1 MRTLSLDIETYSP
14 VDLTRCGVY
23 KYTESLDFQILL
35 FGYAVDEGEVQ
46 VVDLASGR
54 KIPEDV
60 LSALTNP
67 LVTKWAFN
75 ANFERICLSRYL
87 REHYPDYFT
96 SYGEDVATAKYL
108 DPLGW
113 KCTMVLSASLGLP
126 LSLKAVGQAL
136 QLEEQKMEE
145 GTRLIRKFS
154 VPGLQGR
161 VLPKD
166 SPEDWELFKV
176 YNKRD
181 VEVEMEIRKALEP
194 FFVSPNLW
202 DEYHRDQTINDRGI
216 LVDRNFVE
224 SAMAMGKRAQ
234 EEITH
239 RLQQLT
245 GLSNPRSPVQMKKW
259 LFSKDHI
266 THTLCKQERAHFI
279 AHTSGDIH
287 EALVLYSQ
295 AQKSSLAKYG
305 AMADSTCSDGRA
317 RGMFQFY
324 GAARS
329 GRWAGRRIQLQNLP
343 RNSMEDLDL
352 ARKMVKDWD
361 YEKLSFFYDEVT
373 DVLSQLIRTAFIPRK
388 GYKFIVSDFSAIEA
402 RVLSYMAGE
411 RWRMEVFAKDG
422 DIYAASASAMFHV
435 PVVKHGI
442 HSDLRQKGKIAEL
455 ALGYGG
461 GEGALKAMGALDM
474 GLTEEEL
481 KPLVSSWR
489 ATNPHIVD
497 YWWKVDR
504 AVKEAIENHKIMR
517 VGTLTIFMQKGI
529 LFIELPSG
537 RRLAYV
543 GAAMRMG
550 EKGYKV
556 ITYMGVG
563 ATKKWERIESYGP
576 KFVENIV
583 QAVSRDIL
591 CHSMKNLQGQYI
603 CGHVHDEL
611 IIECPEDTPVY
622 EITETMVEMPS
633 WMPGLIMRADG
644 YETAWYRKE

>member
-1 MRTLSLDIETYSP
+1 MKTLTIDIETYSSI
-14 VDLTRCGVY
+14 DLTRSGVY
-23 KYTESLDFQILL
+23 KYTESPDFRILL
-35 FGYAVDEGEVQ
+35 FGYAIDDGGVQ
-46 VVDLASGR
+46 VVDIASGEN
-54 KIPEDV
+54 IPEAV
-60 LSALTNP
+60 LSALTDP

-87 REHYPDYFT
+87 REFHPEYFS
-96 SYGEDVATAKYL
+96 SYGHDEAVSQYL

-113 KCTMVLSASLGLP
+113 KCSMVLSASLGLP
-126 LSLKAVGQAL
+126 LSLKAVGEAL
-136 QLEEQKMEE
+136 HLEEQKMEE

-154 VPGLQGR
+154 VPGVNGR

-166 SPEDWELFKV
+166 SPGDWALFKE

-194 FFVSPNLW
+194 FPVSPDLW
-202 DEYHRDQTINDRGI
+202 DEYHRDQVINDRGI
-216 LVDRNFVE
+216 LVDRNFVD

-234 EEITH
+234 EEITG
-239 RLQQLT
+239 RLQRLT
-245 GLSNPRSPVQMKKW
+245 GLSNPRSPSQMKGW
-259 LFSKDHI
+259 LFSKDHRA
-266 THTLCKQERAHFI
+266 HSLCKRDTKSLIEN
-279 AHTSGDIH
+279 TSGEVH
-287 EALVLYSQ
+287 EVLILYSQ
-295 AQKSSLAKYG
+295 AQKSSLAKYT

-361 YEKLSFFYDEVT
+361 YEKISFFYDEVT

-388 GYKFIVSDFSAIEA
+388 DYKFIVSDFSAIEA

-442 HSDLRQKGKIAEL
+442 HGDLRQKGKIAEL

-481 KPLVSSWR
+481 KPLVTSWR

-497 YWWKVDR
+497 FWWKVDR
-504 AVKEAIENHKIMR
+504 AVKEAIENHRIMR
-517 VGTLTIFMQKGI
+517 VGALTIFMQKGI

-543 GAAMRMG
+543 GAAMKMG

-576 KFVENIV
+576 KFVENII

-591 CHSMKNLQGQYI
+591 CHAMKKLQDKYI

-611 IIECPEDTPVY
+611 IIECPEATPVC
-622 EITETMVEMPS
+622 EITEAMAEMPD
-633 WMPGLIMRADG
+633 WMPGLVMKADG
-644 YETAWYRKE
+644 YETMYYKKE

>member
-1 MRTLSLDIETYSP
+1 MKTLSIDIETYSS
-14 VDLTRCGVY
+14 VDLTRSGVY
-23 KYTESLDFQILL
+23 KYTESPDFQILL
-35 FGYAVDEGEVQ
+35 FGYAIDEGEVH
-46 VVDLASGR
+46 VVDIASGR
-54 KIPEDV
+54 KIPHDI

-96 SYGEDVATAKYL
+96 SYGDDVAVSKYL
-108 DPLGW
+108 NPLGW
-113 KCTMVLSASLGLP
+113 TCTMVLSASLGLP
-126 LSLKAVGQAL
+126 LSLKAVGEAL
-136 QLEEQKMEE
+136 HLEEQKMTE

-154 VPGLQGR
+154 IPGINGR
-161 VLPKD
+161 ILPKD
-166 SPEDWELFKV
+166 APEDWDLFKA

-194 FFVSPNLW
+194 FYVSPDLW
-202 DEYHRDQTINDRGI
+202 DEYLRDQVINDRGI

-224 SAMAMGKRAQ
+224 SAMAMGKQAQ
-234 EEITH
+234 EEITV

-266 THTLCKQERAHFI
+266 THTLCKKERAHFI
-279 AHTSGDIH
+279 AHTTGDIH
-287 EALVLYSQ
+287 EALVLYNR

-411 RWRMEVFAKDG
+411 KWRMEVFAKDG

-442 HSDLRQKGKIAEL
+442 YGDLRQKGKIAEL

-474 GLTEEEL
+474 GLTQEEL
-481 KPLVSSWR
+481 KPLVTSWR
-489 ATNPHIVD
+489 TTNPHIVD
-497 YWWKVDR
+497 FWWKVDR
-504 AVKEAIENHKIMR
+504 AVKEAIENHRIMR

-563 ATKKWERIESYGP
+563 ATKKWELVESYGP
-576 KFVENIV
+576 KFVENII

-591 CHSMKNLQGQYI
+591 CHAMENLQERYI

-611 IIECPEDTPVY
+611 IIECPEDTPVC
-622 EITETMVEMPS
+622 EITETMAEMPD
-633 WMPGLIMRADG
+633 WMPGLVMRADG
-644 YETAWYRKE
+644 YESVYYKKE

>member
-1 MRTLSLDIETYSP
+1 MRTLSIDIETYSSI
-14 VDLTRCGVY
+14 DLTRSGVY
-23 KYTESLDFQILL
+23 KYTESPDFRILL
-35 FGYAVDEGEVQ
+35 FGYAIDDGGVQ
-46 VVDLASGR
+46 VVDIASGEE
-54 KIPEDV
+54 IPEAV
-60 LSALTNP
+60 LSALTDP

-87 REHYPDYFT
+87 RELYPEYFS
-96 SYGEDVATAKYL
+96 SYGHDEAVSRYL

-113 KCTMVLSASLGLP
+113 KCSMVLSASLGLP
-126 LSLKAVGQAL
+126 LSLKAVGEAL
-136 QLEEQKMEE
+136 HLEEQKMAE

-154 VPGLQGR
+154 VPGGNGR

-166 SPEDWELFKV
+166 SPEDWALFKE

-194 FFVSPNLW
+194 FPVSPDLW
-202 DEYHRDQTINDRGI
+202 DEYHRDQAINDRGI

-234 EEITH
+234 VEITT

-266 THTLCKQERAHFI
+266 THTLCKKERAHFI

-295 AQKSSLAKYG
+295 AQKSSLAKYT

-352 ARKMVKDWD
+352 ARKMVKDGD
-361 YEKLSFFYDEVT
+361 YEKLAFFYDEVT

-442 HSDLRQKGKIAEL
+442 HGDLRQKGKIAEL

-481 KPLVSSWR
+481 KPLVTSWR
-489 ATNPHIVD
+489 TTNPHIVD

-504 AVKEAIENHKIMR
+504 AVKEAIENHRIMR

-543 GAAMRMG
+543 GAAMKIG

-576 KFVENIV
+576 KFVENII

-591 CHSMKNLQGQYI
+591 CHAMKNLQDRYI

-611 IIECPEDTPVY
+611 IVECPEDTPVY
-622 EITETMVEMPS
+622 EITEAMAEMPD
-633 WMPGLIMRADG
+633 WMPGLAMRADG
-644 YETAWYRKE
+644 YETCYYRKD

>member
-1 MRTLSLDIETYSP
+1 MRTLSIDIETYSSI
-14 VDLTRCGVY
+14 DLTRSGVY
-23 KYTESLDFQILL
+23 KYTESPDFRILL
-35 FGYAVDEGEVQ
+35 FGYAIDDGGVQ
-46 VVDLASGR
+46 VVDIASGEN
-54 KIPEDV
+54 IPEAV
-60 LSALTNP
+60 LSALTDP

-87 REHYPDYFT
+87 REFYPEYFS
-96 SYGEDVATAKYL
+96 SYGHDEAVSRYL

-126 LSLKAVGQAL
+126 LSLKAVGEAL
-136 QLEEQKMEE
+136 HLEEQKMVE
-145 GTRLIRKFS
+145 GMRLIRKFS
-154 VPGLQGR
+154 VPGLNGR

-166 SPEDWELFKV
+166 SPEDWALFKA

-194 FFVSPNLW
+194 FPVSPDLW
-202 DEYHRDQTINDRGI
+202 DEYHRDQAINDRGI

-234 EEITH
+234 VEITT

-266 THTLCKQERAHFI
+266 THTLCKKERAHFI

-295 AQKSSLAKYG
+295 AQKSSLAKYT
-305 AMADSTCSDGRA
+305 AMTDSTCSDGRA

-352 ARKMVKDWD
+352 ARKMVKDGD

-442 HSDLRQKGKIAEL
+442 HGDLRQKGKIAEL

-481 KPLVSSWR
+481 KPLVTSWR
-489 ATNPHIVD
+489 TTNPHIVY

-504 AVKEAIENHKIMR
+504 AVKEAIENHRIMR
-517 VGTLTIFMQKGI
+517 VGSLTFFTKKGI

-543 GAAMRMG
+543 GAAMKMG

-576 KFVENIV
+576 KFVENII

-591 CHSMKNLQGQYI
+591 CHAMKNLQDRYI

-611 IIECPEDTPVY
+611 IVECPEDTPVY
-622 EITETMVEMPS
+622 EITEAMAEMPD
-633 WMPGLIMRADG
+633 WMPGLAMRADG
-644 YETAWYRKE
+644 YETCYYRKD

>member
-1 MRTLSLDIETYSP
+1 MTLTIDIETYSP
-14 VDLTRCGVY
+14 IDLARRGVY
-23 KYTESLDFQILL
+23 KYAEHPDFSILL
-35 FGYAVDEGEVQ
+35 FNYAVDDGEVK
-46 VVDLASGR
+46 VVDLAKGER
-54 KIPEDV
+54 IPEEI
-60 LSALTNP
+60 LLALTDP

-75 ANFERICLSRYL
+75 AAFERVCLSRYL
-87 REHYPDYFT
+87 REHCPSHFL
-96 SYGEDVATAKYL
+96 SYGKQRDTVGKYL

-113 KCTMVLSASLGLP
+113 KCSQVLAASLGYP
-126 LSLKAVGQAL
+126 LSLKDLGEAL
-136 QLEEQKMEE
+136 GLSEKKMDE
-145 GTRLIRKFS
+145 GSRLIGLFSLPGPEGRRK
-154 VPGLQGR
+154 
-161 VLPKD
+161 
-166 SPEDWELFKV
+166 PEDYPEEWALFKK
-176 YNKRD
+176 YNRRD
-181 VEVEMEIRKALEP
+181 VEVERSVRRSFSSYKTPAA
-194 FFVSPNLW
+194 LW
-202 DEYHRDQTINDRGI
+202 DEYHEDQRINDRGI
-216 LVDRNFVE
+216 PVDIPFVKAAL
-224 SAMAMGKRAQ
+224 SMGEKAGMDLLS
-234 EEITH
+234 
-239 RLQQLT
+239 RLKHLT
-245 GLSNPRSPVQMKKW
+245 GLINPKSPCQMKAW
-259 LFSKDHI
+259 LSAKGQKADSL
-266 THTLCKQERAHFI
+266 TKKETAKLLASSTGSVK
-279 AHTSGDIH
+279 
-287 EALVLYSQ
+287 EALMLYGQ
-295 AQKSSLAKYG
+295 VQKSSLAKYG
-305 AMADSTCSDGRA
+305 AMIDTVCDDGRA
-317 RGMFQFY
+317 RGMFRFY

-361 YEKLSFFYDEVT
+361 YEKLAFFYDEVT

-442 HSDLRQKGKIAEL
+442 HGDLRQKGKIAEL

-481 KPLVSSWR
+481 KPLVTSWR
-489 ATNPHIVD
+489 TANPHIVD

-504 AVKEAIENHKIMR
+504 AVKEAIENHRIMR

-543 GAAMRMG
+543 GAAMKIG

-576 KFVENIV
+576 KFVENII

-591 CHSMKNLQGQYI
+591 CYAMKNLQEKYI

-611 IIECPEDTPVY
+611 IIECPENTPVC
-622 EITETMVEMPS
+622 EIAETMAEMPD
-633 WMPGLIMRADG
+633 WIPGLVMKADG
-644 YETAWYRKE
+644 YETMYYKKE

>member
-1 MRTLSLDIETYSP
+1 
-14 VDLTRCGVY
+14 
-23 KYTESLDFQILL
+23 
-35 FGYAVDEGEVQ
+35 
-46 VVDLASGR
+46 
-54 KIPEDV
+54 
-60 LSALTNP
+60 
-67 LVTKWAFN
+67 
-75 ANFERICLSRYL
+75 
-87 REHYPDYFT
+87 
-96 SYGEDVATAKYL
+96 
-108 DPLGW
+108 
-113 KCTMVLSASLGLP
+113 MVLSASLGLP
-126 LSLKAVGQAL
+126 LSLKAVGEAL
-136 QLEEQKMEE
+136 HLEEQKMEE

-154 VPGLQGR
+154 VPGGNGR

-166 SPEDWELFKV
+166 SPEDWALFKA

-194 FFVSPNLW
+194 FPVSPDLW
-202 DEYHRDQTINDRGI
+202 DEYHRDQAINDRGI
-216 LVDRNFVE
+216 LVDKNFVE
-224 SAMAMGKRAQ
+224 SAMVMGKQAQ
-234 EEITH
+234 EEITR

-266 THTLCKQERAHFI
+266 THTLCKKERAHFI

-287 EALVLYSQ
+287 EALVLYNQ
-295 AQKSSLAKYG
+295 AQKSSLAKYT

-361 YEKLSFFYDEVT
+361 YEKLAFFYDEVT

-442 HSDLRQKGKIAEL
+442 HGDLRQKGKIAEL

-481 KPLVSSWR
+481 KPLVTSWR
-489 ATNPHIVD
+489 TTNPHIVD

-504 AVKEAIENHKIMR
+504 AVKEAIENHRIMR
-517 VGTLTIFMQKGI
+517 VGTLTIFMHKGI

-543 GAAMRMG
+543 GAAMKMG
-550 EKGYKV
+550 ERGHKA

-576 KFVENIV
+576 KFVENII

-591 CHSMKNLQGQYI
+591 CHAMKNLQGRYI

-611 IIECPEDTPVY
+611 IVECPETTQVY
-622 EITETMVEMPS
+622 EITETMSETPN
-633 WMPGLIMRADG
+633 WMPDLNLKADG
-644 YETAWYRKE
+644 YETYWYKKE

>member
-1 MRTLSLDIETYSP
+1 MKTLTIDIETYSSI
-14 VDLTRCGVY
+14 VLTRSGVY
-23 KYTESLDFQILL
+23 KYTESPDFRILL
-35 FGYAVDEGEVQ
+35 FGYAIDDGDVQ
-46 VVDLASGR
+46 VVDVASGEE
-54 KIPEDV
+54 IPEDI
-60 LSALTNP
+60 LSALTDP
-67 LVTKWAFN
+67 LITKWAFN

-87 REHYPDYFT
+87 REFYPEHFS
-96 SYGEDVATAKYL
+96 SYGHDEAVSRYL

-126 LSLKAVGQAL
+126 LSLKAVGEAL
-136 QLEEQKMEE
+136 HLEEQKMAE

-154 VPGLQGR
+154 VPGVNGMA
-161 VLPKD
+161 LPKD
-166 SPEDWELFKV
+166 SPEDWALFKA
-176 YNKRD
+176 YNKWD

-194 FFVSPNLW
+194 FYVSPDLW
-202 DEYHRDQTINDRGI
+202 DEYHRDQAINDRGI

-224 SAMAMGKRAQ
+224 SAMVMGKRAQ
-234 EEITH
+234 EEITR

-266 THTLCKQERAHFI
+266 THTLCKKERAHFI

-287 EALVLYSQ
+287 EALVLYNQ
-295 AQKSSLAKYG
+295 AQKSSLAKYT
-305 AMADSTCSDGRA
+305 AMADSTCSNGRA

-343 RNSMEDLDL
+343 RNSMADLDL
-352 ARKMVKDWD
+352 ARKTVEEWD
-361 YEKLSFFYDEVT
+361 YEKMSFLYDEVT

-442 HSDLRQKGKIAEL
+442 HGDLRQKGKIAEL

-481 KPLVSSWR
+481 KPLVTSWR
-489 ATNPHIVD
+489 TTNPHIVD

-504 AVKEAIENHKIMR
+504 AVKEAIENHRIMR

-543 GAAMRMG
+543 GAAMKMG
-550 EKGYKV
+550 ERGHKA

-576 KFVENIV
+576 KFVENII

-591 CHSMKNLQGQYI
+591 CHAMKNLQGRYI

-611 IIECPEDTPVY
+611 IVECPETTQVY
-622 EITETMVEMPS
+622 EITETMSETPN
-633 WMPGLIMRADG
+633 WMPDLNLKADG
-644 YETAWYRKE
+644 YETYWYKKE